1 MRLSSLLILLAIVGS
16 AVGVFGFNA
25 FGLRDQFFS
34 GVQKGKEFVQG
45 YNAAK
50 SPTEAMDMF
59 RKAIQNRQYKTAAK
73 FCTGD
78 YAVQLTKAHDAA
90 AALGEVID
98 QVQEYMKESGYSGPK
113 AKTLLAKLDPF
124 PTNFSVA
131 AAPVE
136 KKGKTWGLFKIDPIA
151 DVGANV
157 VSELLRMDLGMFN
170 NNLAPAATMFTGFE
184 IVKESEGDAVEWKL
198 FFPIP
203 PIQVQ
208 AVSYYMDH
216 YRAYDTGL
224 TKFRREATNQRYGS
238 KAEFERELIKVL
250 EEAK

>member
-1 MRLSSLLILLAIVGS
+1 MRVSSLLVLLAVVGS

-34 GVQKGKEFVQG
+34 GVQKGKELVQG
-45 YNAAK
+45 YSAAK
-50 SPTEAMDMF
+50 TPAEAMDMF

-73 FCTGD
+73 FCVGD
-78 YAVQLTKAHDAA
+78 YAEQLTKAHDAA
-90 AALGEVID
+90 AAMGEVID
-98 QVQEYMKESGYSGPK
+98 NVQHYMRESGYSGPK
-113 AKTLLAKLDPF
+113 IKSLLALLDPF

-131 AAPVE
+131 GAPVE
-136 KKGKTWGLFKIDPIA
+136 KKGKMLGAYKLDPIA

-157 VSELLRMDLGMFN
+157 LSELQRMDVDMFRN
-170 NNLAPAATMFTGFE
+170 CLAPLPTLLTGFE
-184 IVKESEGDAVEWKL
+184 IVKEGEGDAVQWKL
-198 FFPIP
+198 RFPIP

-208 AVSYYMDH
+208 AISYYMDH
-216 YRAYDTGL
+216 YRSYDTGL

-238 KAEFERELIKVL
+238 KSEFERELIKVL